1 MERAGCSPPTI
12 RLHPFL
18 APRGTDLT
26 QAVAHQ
32 TYPSLLP
39 HSKSCV
45 CHRRHLIVFTSLHDV
60 QCFVKKLQTISLLV
74 YLLIYL
80 LTHSTEQ
87 SHTIEANRFSTSQEI
102 LCVLWYPKVQHR
114 IYKCPPRFPIL
125 SQFNQVHDPHPT
137 SWRSILVL
145 SSHLCHGLASGI
157 FPSTFPTKYR
167 MDPFSP
173 TYMLHSPPILFFS
186 ICSPE
191 QYLVRRI
198 DD

>member
-102 LCVLWYPKVQHR
+102 LRILWNPKVSKQPVSIMFPHQNHSYNSLVSHIR
-114 IYKCPPRFPIL
+114 ATCPVQPVPTPR
-125 SQFNQVHDPHPT
+125 SQKFF
-137 SWRSILVL
+137 
-145 SSHLCHGLASGI
+145 HL
-157 FPSTFPTKYR
+157 FWN
-167 MDPFSP
+167 
-173 TYMLHSPPILFFS
+173 
-186 ICSPE
+186 
-191 QYLVRRI
+191 
-198 DD
+198 